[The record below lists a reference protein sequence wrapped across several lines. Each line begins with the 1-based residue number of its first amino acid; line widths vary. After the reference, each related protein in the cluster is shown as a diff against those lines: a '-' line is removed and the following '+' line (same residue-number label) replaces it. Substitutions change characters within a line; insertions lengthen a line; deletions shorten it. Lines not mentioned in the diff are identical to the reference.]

1 VTGTQP
7 AGHGPVRCVRGTFI
21 LIFATSLM
29 LLAGCAGI
37 VGRGDWDPFRSG
49 DDRRVSVVV
58 VNQNISHVSV
68 AVLAPGHR
76 TRLGTVAGN
85 SREGFSVPWTGRRDI
100 RFELEAVGGE
110 RQTTVPLSISPG
122 ESVELIVRSPL
133 RTSSVARR

>member
-1 VTGTQP
+1 MTGTQ
-7 AGHGPVRCVRGTFI
+7 GSDRGPVRFVRGAS
-21 LIFATSLM
+21 LLMLATSLL

-68 AVLAPGHR
+68 VVLAPGRR
-76 TRLGTVAGN
+76 TSLGTVPGN
-85 SREGFSVPWTGRRDI
+85 AREGFSVPWTSRQDI

-110 RQTTVPLSISPG
+110 RQTTVPLSIAPG
-122 ESVELIVRSPL
+122 ERVELIVRSPL